1 MGLVRMPKNF
11 FPLPSFPRPRH
22 LPTADLNLEP
32 ARVQMYSL
40 HNTILPNHSVAM
52 IALRAR
58 MGSCSRDE
66 PYLALSMDSRLGKGG
81 DGRRERTLLSIP
93 RWLPPSLSPRGSLS
107 KLSHLNFIQSES
119 SQASSPLV
127 REEWSIH
134 FLSILQGFG
143 RTLVM
148 GHLYTQREKQPI
160 ND

>member
-1 MGLVRMPKNF
+1 MPKNF

-66 PYLALSMDSRLGKGG
+66 PYLALSMDSRLGKGTT
-81 DGRRERTLLSIP
+81 DGEKGLFFPYHVGS
-93 RWLPPSLSPRGSLS
+93 LPPRGSLS

-119 SQASSPLV
+119 SQASSPLL

-134 FLSILQGFG
+134 FLSAPPFRVLGGPSSWDTFIRNGKNSQ
-143 RTLVM
+143 
-148 GHLYTQREKQPI
+148 
-160 ND
+160 